1 MPCFRERG
9 LPSCNN
15 RKIIE
20 VIAMNKL
27 KMLIP
32 AIGFGSVASFAA
44 APTYSDASTAI
55 AAIGET
61 ASSAFGT
68 FSDTIVPMLLG
79 ALVVVGGLTLGK
91 WVIKKIR
98 A

>member
-1 MPCFRERG
+1 
-9 LPSCNN
+9 
-15 RKIIE
+15 
-20 VIAMNKL
+20 MNKL
-27 KMLIP
+27 KLLVP
-32 AIGFGSVASFAA
+32 AFGFGAVAANAA
-44 APTYSDASTAI
+44 APTYSDASSAI
-55 AAIGET
+55 TAIGET

>member
-1 MPCFRERG
+1 
-9 LPSCNN
+9 
-15 RKIIE
+15 
-20 VIAMNKL
+20 MNKL
-27 KMLIP
+27 KLLVP

-44 APTYSDASTAI
+44 APTYSDASSAITAI
-55 AAIGET
+55 GDT